1 MRMNEISLS
10 SNLRTITA
18 EINSYKQ
25 MAGQSIFEIGRRLK
39 HIKENDLV
47 HGEWEKYC
55 NSTIEITPAYAN
67 RYIKVFEEFKSS
79 NQYTGIGLNKLY
91 HIATLPEEDRK
102 REHVT
107 SKGEVKTVDE
117 MTVRELEELKR
128 ENQKQKK
135 IIKDLENKEPEIIE
149 KEVIKKELPF
159 DYSDL
164 KSDNQQLEFS
174 NRRERDRN
182 KELTEQLT
190 SADEENEYLKKQL
203 DDLLNE
209 RAEVDEKSR
218 KYDEL
223 TEGIHE
229 LEGKMNAEQKR
240 LASYTNVIETVRK
253 GNQFLDEVAG
263 LVYATDIEEIQANDL
278 VVREL
283 NKLIER
289 TYLFADD
296 LSKKIKG
303 TVILEEEHYQ

>member
-1 MRMNEISLS
+1 MNQISLS
-10 SNLRTITA
+10 NSLQQIEF
-18 EINSYKQ
+18 EIQHHKNI
-25 MAGQSIFEIGRRLK
+25 AGQSIWEIGRRLN
-39 HIKENDLV
+39 HVKENDLA
-47 HGEWEKYC
+47 HGEFMKWLDK
-55 NSTIEITPAYAN
+55 IEMEHTSAKRMMKIADEIP
-67 RYIKVFEEFKSS
+67 KSATLHHLGES
-79 NQYTGIGLNKLY
+79 ALY
-91 HIATLPEEDRK
+91 LISSLPEEQK
-102 REHVT
+102 EKEL
-107 SKGEVKTVDE
+107 SKAEQGEASTI
-117 MTVRELEELKR
+117 RELRELRRTLK
-128 ENQKQKK
+128 EKNEQ
-135 IIKDLENKEPEIIE
+135 IKDLENKEPEVIE

-263 LVYATDIEEIQANDL
+263 LIYATDIEEIQANDL

-303 TVILEEEHYQ
+303 TVILEEEYYQ